1 MAYSRFIISDVYV
14 FASSDGVHCCACTLI
29 ESMDGASFVAK
40 STQQI
45 VDHLT
50 IHKSLGHNVPED
62 VFDNLWQDD
71 SKNF

>member
-1 MAYSRFIISDVYV
+1 
-14 FASSDGVHCCACTLI
+14 
-29 ESMDGASFVAK
+29 MDGASFVAK